1 MIIVRIWEGLGNQMF
16 QYAYARFLS
25 RKGQL
30 VYLDLHKSYD
40 AYFPR
45 DKRQN
50 NRDVAIQNFRITIR
64 GVDIE
69 STNHYKYLK
78 CKTLPERLIF
88 KMAQR
93 GKWIYNFWD
102 EGYARDTD
110 VFRGNCYVKGWF
122 QNPAYLNNIRKILL
136 KEFIPKKRIKIT
148 KQLRELLENHQTV
161 SIHIRRGDY
170 VAIHNDLSWDYY
182 AKAIAEMKKYY
193 EDPVFIVFSDD
204 YLWAKQHLNSDDV
217 YYFIDEHECLEDYEQ
232 LMVMSRCNSN
242 IIANSTF
249 SWWAAWLNQNKDKN
263 VIMPKRWLKNQEKL
277 IMKEWV
283 KL

>member
-1 MIIVRIWEGLGNQMF
+1 MSERQGVL
-16 QYAYARFLS
+16 
-25 RKGQL
+25 
-30 VYLDLHKSYD
+30 
-40 AYFPR
+40 YF
-45 DKRQN
+45 
-50 NRDVAIQNFRITIR
+50 
-64 GVDIE
+64 E
-69 STNHYKYLK
+69 
-78 CKTLPERLIF
+78 E
-88 KMAQR
+88 
-93 GKWIYNFWD
+93 
-102 EGYARDTD
+102 E
-110 VFRGNCYVKGWF
+110 
-122 QNPAYLNNIRKILL
+122 
-136 KEFIPKKRIKIT
+136 
-148 KQLRELLENHQTV
+148 ELLQLTTSLV
-161 SIHIRRGDY
+161 QYGDY
-170 VAIHNDLSWDYY
+170 VAIHNALSWDYY

>member
-1 MIIVRIWEGLGNQMF
+1 
-16 QYAYARFLS
+16 
-25 RKGQL
+25 
-30 VYLDLHKSYD
+30 
-40 AYFPR
+40 
-45 DKRQN
+45 
-50 NRDVAIQNFRITIR
+50 
-64 GVDIE
+64 
-69 STNHYKYLK
+69 
-78 CKTLPERLIF
+78 
-88 KMAQR
+88 
-93 GKWIYNFWD
+93 
-102 EGYARDTD
+102 
-110 VFRGNCYVKGWF
+110 
-122 QNPAYLNNIRKILL
+122 
-136 KEFIPKKRIKIT
+136 
-148 KQLRELLENHQTV
+148 
-161 SIHIRRGDY
+161 
-170 VAIHNDLSWDYY
+170 
-182 AKAIAEMKKYY
+182 MKKYY